1 MARMQVVCFRLSESD
16 AEWLKDKAAESNL
29 SLSVYLREL
38 ARLARATD
46 GGLSAQAALI
56 DAHTAHLIKRELR
69 RQGYNLNQGVHA
81 LNTIA
86 MHLKHGRTLD
96 KWAQEFFERAEL
108 ALNSTIDAHTETEQ
122 LIRSLDG
129 RIILGG

>member
-1 MARMQVVCFRLSESD
+1 MVMIGFRVDESD
-16 AEWLKDKAAESNL
+16 HEWLRVHAKDANL
-29 SLSVYLREL
+29 ALSVYLRQL
-38 ARLARATD
+38 VRLARATD
-46 GGLSAQAALI
+46 GELSAQAALI

-69 RQGYNLNQGVHA
+69 RQGYNLNQGMHA

-122 LIRSLDG
+122 LIRSLDC

>member
-1 MARMQVVCFRLSESD
+1 MVMIGFRVDESD
-16 AEWLKDKAAESNL
+16 HEWLRVHAKDANL
-29 SLSVYLREL
+29 ALSVYLRQL
-38 ARLARATD
+38 VRLARATD
-46 GGLSAQAALI
+46 GELFSQAALI

-86 MHLKHGRTLD
+86 MHLKHGRDLD
-96 KWAQEFFERAEL
+96 TWAEEFFERAEL
-108 ALNSTIDAHTETEQ
+108 ALNSAIDAHMETER
-122 LIRSLDG
+122 LIRSLDD